1 MVKSSASDLLALNA
15 QGQDWNMHRPA
26 NILIAEDQET
36 DAYLM
41 KWAFKKIGLEHS
53 FSHVLDG
60 QQTVDY
66 LSGTPPYENR
76 ERFPWPDLMLLD
88 LKMPRLTGFD
98 VLTWLKANP
107 SINKFPVVVL
117 TSSDLPADIQKA
129 QELGAADYRVKPSGL
144 DGMVQLAR
152 EIDSRWLQKTA
163 APAPTGQS

>member
-1 MVKSSASDLLALNA
+1 MPSAV
-15 QGQDWNMHRPA
+15 

-41 KWAFKKIGLEHS
+41 KWAFKKVGLEHN
-53 FSHVLDG
+53 FAHVIDG

-66 LSGTPPYENR
+66 LSGTAPYSDR
-76 ERFPWPDLMLLD
+76 DKFPFPDLLLLD

-98 VLTWLKANP
+98 VLSWLKANP
-107 SINKFPVVVL
+107 SLNRFPVVVL

-144 DGMVQLAR
+144 DGMVRLAL
-152 EIDSRWLQKTA
+152 EIDQKWLKH
-163 APAPTGQS
+163 

>member
-1 MVKSSASDLLALNA
+1 M
-15 QGQDWNMHRPA
+15 

-41 KWAFKKIGLEHS
+41 KWAFKKVGLEHQ

-66 LSGTPPYENR
+66 LCGTAPFSDR
-76 ERFPWPDLMLLD
+76 ERFPLPDLLLLD

-98 VLTWLKANP
+98 VLAWLKSNP
-107 SINKFPVVVL
+107 GLNRFPVVVL
-117 TSSDLPADIQKA
+117 TSSDLPADIEKA

-144 DGMVQLAR
+144 DGMVRLAL
-152 EIDSRWLQKTA
+152 EIDQKWLRK
-163 APAPTGQS
+163 PH